1 MRNARM
7 RNTAMQNT
15 RMRNTDMQNM
25 HMRRDTMQATAMR
38 RKTQLSRLMISHR
51 RTLWRRMHIP
61 LWQDLKNTVK
71 S

>member
-1 MRNARM
+1 MHNARM

-15 RMRNTDMQNM
+15 HMRNTDMQNT
-25 HMRRDTMQATAMR
+25 HMRRDTVQATAMR

-51 RTLWRRMHIP
+51 RTRWRRMHIP

>member
-1 MRNARM
+1 M

-15 RMRNTDMQNM
+15 

-51 RTLWRRMHIP
+51 RTLWRRRHIP